1 MHSNHPQ
8 HKPKQ
13 LLRRPSLKGAYSKVN
28 VDDPSVQKMAN
39 FATKTILK
47 ENKNLQEAHYKLFS
61 VESAE
66 KQVVSGFNYKMC
78 LKLKGKNQVD
88 QICNVVVYDQP
99 WTKTLRVTSYHCSAE
114 SV

>member
-1 MHSNHPQ
+1 MHSNRPK

-13 LLRRPSLKGAYSKVN
+13 RLPPGSYRKVN

-39 FATKTILK
+39 FATKAILK
-47 ENKNLQEAHYKLFS
+47 ENKNLQESHYKLSS

-66 KQVVSGFNYKMC
+66 VQVVSGFNYKMC

-99 WTKTLRVTSYHCSAE
+99 WTKTLRVTSYHCSDE

>member
-1 MHSNHPQ
+1 MHSNRPQ

-13 LLRRPSLKGAYSKVN
+13 PLRPSPKGAYSKVN

-47 ENKNLQEAHYKLFS
+47 ENENLQEAHYKLSS

-66 KQVVSGFNYKMC
+66 IQVVSGFNYKMC

-88 QICNVVVYDQP
+88 QICNVRPALDKDP
-99 WTKTLRVTSYHCSAE
+99 
-114 SV
+114 